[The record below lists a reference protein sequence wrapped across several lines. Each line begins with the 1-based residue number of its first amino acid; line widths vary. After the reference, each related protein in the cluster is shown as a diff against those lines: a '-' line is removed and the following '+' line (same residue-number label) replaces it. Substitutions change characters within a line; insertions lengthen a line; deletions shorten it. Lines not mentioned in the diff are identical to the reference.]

1 MAVVLTV
8 AGGATDALA
17 GKCKMDQVGTL
28 PIIMHGNQPL
38 LEGSI
43 NGQPVKFLLDTG
55 AFSAILSREA
65 VERLNLPQKGINGL
79 RVYGVGGDAH
89 ASVATVR
96 TLTLDHIVVNGM
108 EFIVTAGAI
117 SGGDDV
123 VGVLGEDF
131 FSHYDVDFDLAHS
144 KITFYESHNCD
155 GTDQILWDGAYSVAD
170 FRPVSM
176 SNSKINMDIQIN
188 GQTVRAILDSGAYFS
203 LVETAEAAH
212 LGVTPTSPGSV
223 ALGTVGGI
231 GEGRENVWI
240 GNFDNIVIGDETIKH
255 TKLRF
260 GDIFKHA
267 TNTEVGSHIAAKI
280 DETEMLLGADF
291 LRAHRVLISHSQN
304 KIYFSYIGG
313 PIFQTVRATPTAATA
328 SPAPAAAP
336 SPAVPAD
343 GQGGQNGGST
353 P

>member
-1 MAVVLTV
+1 MVVVLTV

-28 PIIMHGNQPL
+28 PIIMRGNQPL

-55 AFSAILSREA
+55 AFSAVLFRDA
-65 VERLNLPQKGINGL
+65 AERLNLPQKGITGL
-79 RVYGVGGDAH
+79 RSYGVGGDAH
-89 ASVATVR
+89 VSVATVR

-108 EFIVTAGAI
+108 EFSVVSTTS
-117 SGGDDV
+117 SGTSDV

-144 KITFYESHNCD
+144 KITFYESHDCD
-155 GTDQILWDGAYSVAD
+155 GTDQVLWDGAYSVAD

-203 LVETAEAAH
+203 LVETAEAAR

-223 ALGTVGGI
+223 ALGTLNGI

-240 GNFDNIVIGDETIKH
+240 GNFDNVVIGDETIKH

-260 GDIFKHA
+260 GDMFKHA
-267 TNTEVGSHIAAKI
+267 TSTEVGSHIAAKI

-291 LRAHRVLISHSQN
+291 LRAHRVLISHSQS

-313 PIFQTVRATPTAATA
+313 PIFQTVRAASPAAAAATPPAATA
-328 SPAPAAAP
+328 PATSPDNPGGK
-336 SPAVPAD
+336 D
-343 GQGGQNGGST
+343 GGPT